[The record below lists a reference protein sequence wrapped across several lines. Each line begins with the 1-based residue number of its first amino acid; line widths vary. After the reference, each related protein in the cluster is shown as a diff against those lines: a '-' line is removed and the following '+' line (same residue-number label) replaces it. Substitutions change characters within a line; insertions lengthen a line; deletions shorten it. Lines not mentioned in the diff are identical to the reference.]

1 MTPKLIWGLPIRL
14 FHWSLVI
21 LLGIS
26 FYTGQFGEFDSI
38 DTHMLSGYGVL
49 ALLLFRISFGFIAKG
64 YARFSQFVRGPSAI
78 KAYISSPR
86 ATPGHNPLGA
96 LSVVAILLA
105 LAVQVGTGL
114 FATDDIFV
122 EGPLFYL
129 VSSST
134 ASTLTWI
141 HGINRWIVLG
151 LIAIHL
157 TAVFVHEFKWDH
169 KLIAPM
175 ITGKKLLSSETA
187 EGNHQFGIAFVCL
200 MFGLGMA
207 YLIVNEI

>member
-1 MTPKLIWGLPIRL
+1 MTPKLIWGIPIRL

-26 FYTGQFGEFDSI
+26 LYTGQFGDFDSI

-49 ALLLFRISFGFIAKG
+49 ALLIFRVSFGFIAKG
-64 YARFSQFVRGPSAI
+64 YERFSQFVRGPRAV
-78 KAYISSPR
+78 KAYIKSPQ

-96 LSVVAILLA
+96 ISVIALLLA
-105 LAVQVGTGL
+105 LVVQVGTGL

-122 EGPLFYL
+122 EGPLYHL
-129 VSSST
+129 VSSDT
-134 ASTLTWI
+134 ASTLTSI
-141 HGINRWIVLG
+141 HSINRWIVLG

-157 TAVFVHEFKWDH
+157 TAVFVHEFALGH
-169 KLIAPM
+169 KLITPM
-175 ITGKKLLSSETA
+175 ITGTKLLGA
-187 EGNHQFGIAFVCL
+187 EIAAGKHQFQTAFACL
-200 MFGLGMA
+200 LLGLGLT